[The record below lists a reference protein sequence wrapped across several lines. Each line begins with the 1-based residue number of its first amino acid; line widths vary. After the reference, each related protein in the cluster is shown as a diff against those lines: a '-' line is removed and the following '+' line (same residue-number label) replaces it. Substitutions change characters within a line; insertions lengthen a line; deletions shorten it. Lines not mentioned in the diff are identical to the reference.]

1 MHRSSA
7 WILAVLFV
15 PVAQSL
21 SPLSRGNT
29 AGNAGGGGNAKWNL
43 NFQEK
48 EEDRESPN
56 WLLKT
61 VVEHRGGSNKSPV
74 VRGSKNTLQ
83 KTAAYWSN
91 AWKSATGAVSNTVG
105 GVTSSITGIFESKEQ
120 KAERALM
127 EQLKTIPVKSVT
139 APNSTVLPPDVVSV
153 AAKRSNMI
161 GNPLRVENV
170 QHMAHNIKQWY
181 LKKGYVLNSVTGATL
196 KPESAVAELQV
207 EEPTVSTVQPVG
219 IIFLREMVVD
229 DDGSVLTYRQYKRK
243 HEERKTFGHDKID
256 KSNLNMTYVQTTGRT
271 DSSKISKA
279 LKLRKGRPF
288 QWDGNRWHNVAS
300 SGIFSRVIRASPERT
315 KDGTVQLQILATEP
329 PPRNL
334 EYGIS
339 RSLYTGSWEG
349 EVDFEHNN
357 LLGGGET
364 LGLSVRRG
372 TKDAE
377 PSVRLKYSDD
387 HFGMEGGYEV
397 ELFSDYI
404 GEIEGRDDGD
414 GNDQEK
420 LGDTLLDRRGLTVC
434 LRNPIDPGIVLHSTA
449 SANVERTVTREGYQ
463 EGIVSGS
470 LGIGP
475 FRKELPMDARS
486 NFLARVSGGTR
497 IADVYDNDEG
507 KEKTIGY
514 KVLPYTVA
522 SATTRQ
528 IFPFAATSGARRPI
542 CLALS
547 HCLTGSTPNIPPHEA
562 AALGVAAG
570 VRGGNPVKNPHVSSS
585 LVGSTELRIPVPIP
599 TKKPIQQD
607 GTVVLFADWVFSQR
621 NYKSPFVRK
630 SSIGIGLRKT
640 LQGIPC
646 KYDLCYTQ
654 EGKLRGNF
662 GLGRDFDV

>member
-1 MHRSSA
+1 
-7 WILAVLFV
+7 
-15 PVAQSL
+15 
-21 SPLSRGNT
+21 
-29 AGNAGGGGNAKWNL
+29 
-43 NFQEK
+43 
-48 EEDRESPN
+48 
-56 WLLKT
+56 
-61 VVEHRGGSNKSPV
+61 
-74 VRGSKNTLQ
+74 
-83 KTAAYWSN
+83 
-91 AWKSATGAVSNTVG
+91 
-105 GVTSSITGIFESKEQ
+105 
-120 KAERALM
+120 
-127 EQLKTIPVKSVT
+127 
-139 APNSTVLPPDVVSV
+139 
-153 AAKRSNMI
+153 
-161 GNPLRVENV
+161 
-170 QHMAHNIKQWY
+170 
-181 LKKGYVLNSVTGATL
+181 
-196 KPESAVAELQV
+196 
-207 EEPTVSTVQPVG
+207 
-219 IIFLREMVVD
+219 
-229 DDGSVLTYRQYKRK
+229 
-243 HEERKTFGHDKID
+243 
-256 KSNLNMTYVQTTGRT
+256 
-271 DSSKISKA
+271 
-279 LKLRKGRPF
+279 
-288 QWDGNRWHNVAS
+288 
-300 SGIFSRVIRASPERT
+300 
-315 KDGTVQLQILATEP
+315 
-329 PPRNL
+329 
-334 EYGIS
+334 
-339 RSLYTGSWEG
+339 
-349 EVDFEHNN
+349 
-357 LLGGGET
+357 
-364 LGLSVRRG
+364 
-372 TKDAE
+372 
-377 PSVRLKYSDD
+377 
-387 HFGMEGGYEV
+387 
-397 ELFSDYI
+397 
-404 GEIEGRDDGD
+404 
-414 GNDQEK
+414 
-420 LGDTLLDRRGLTVC
+420 
-434 LRNPIDPGIVLHSTA
+434 
-449 SANVERTVTREGYQ
+449 VERTVTREGYQ